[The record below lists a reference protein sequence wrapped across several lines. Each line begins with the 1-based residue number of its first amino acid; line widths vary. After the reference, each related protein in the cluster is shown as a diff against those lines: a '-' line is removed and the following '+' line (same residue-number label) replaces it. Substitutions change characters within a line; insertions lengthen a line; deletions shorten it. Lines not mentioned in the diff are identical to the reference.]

1 MNNIYYDCNYLV
13 MESDLGGDIGTIDN
27 IYYHLHT
34 YLVIIAC
41 VVAIFALILL
51 FNFINTTIRYAKN
64 NIGILISL
72 GAKNKDIYKI
82 FTYEAVIITVI
93 AFILSILMWTVACNF
108 ANKMFFDN
116 YEYIGGIQINA
127 LAPFLTLS
135 FGLVLSWL
143 LSLANCS
150 RINEMQPVDA
160 ILNK

>member
-1 MNNIYYDCNYLV
+1 M
-13 MESDLGGDIGTIDN
+13 T
-27 IYYHLHT
+27 
-34 YLVIIAC
+34 
-41 VVAIFALILL
+41 
-51 FNFINTTIRYAKN
+51 
-64 NIGILISL
+64 SL
-72 GAKNKDIYKI
+72 G
-82 FTYEAVIITVI
+82 
-93 AFILSILMWTVACNF
+93 
-108 ANKMFFDN
+108 NKMFFDN